1 MEVRL
6 GANSDSFARRSAQR
20 FVVQPGRSEKCFFP
34 EFNTKSQ
41 LNWSIDVQFSEPP
54 SAARF
59 CFAPAR
65 PGNPTRNKECM
76 NIKKLSQSLLFAA
89 ATLGSL
95 IGTAAYADT
104 LTQRNG
110 TQLTT
115 AMGAGWNLGNQLEA
129 TINGTPNETAWG
141 NPAVSQSLINAVK
154 AAGFKTIRI
163 PVSYL
168 NYIGPGPSYTINAT
182 WLARV
187 KQVVDYAYSQGLYV
201 VTNIHGDGY
210 TSVAGSW
217 LLCNASDQTTI
228 KAKYKAVWQQIATT
242 FVNYNERLIFE
253 SMNEEFDG
261 VTYGAPVNQ
270 TYYGNIN
277 AYNQI
282 FVNTVRQTG
291 GNNASRWLL
300 VPGWNTSI
308 DLTTSSNGFVIP
320 TDTFRSS
327 AVPSAEKRL
336 MISVHYYSPWD
347 FCGDTGSAISQWGV
361 TSTDSAKKSTWGQED
376 YLEAQFQQMY
386 NTYVTQ
392 GYPFVVGEYGSIN
405 KTARDSANATYREA
419 FANAV
424 CVTAKKYGGVPV
436 VWDEGAT
443 GADSFGLFN
452 RSTNA
457 IVQSGIVN
465 AIIRGSSIVNGAT
478 LRFRNITSSIY
489 IDGMGRTTNG
499 SNCGQWAGGT
509 SNNQKW
515 TLELT
520 GNYYRLRNVST
531 GLYLDGMGRT
541 TAGSICGQY
550 AGGTSSNQKWILQPY
565 GRYLRLKNVG
575 SGLYADG
582 GGTTTNGA
590 DLKQWTDVSNTN
602 LQWLIS
608 P

>member
-1 MEVRL
+1 MKLYPCLLAAGVL
-6 GANSDSFARRSAQR
+6 LYTPFGTVAR
-20 FVVQPGRSEKCFFP
+20 
-34 EFNTKSQ
+34 
-41 LNWSIDVQFSEPP
+41 
-54 SAARF
+54 
-59 CFAPAR
+59 
-65 PGNPTRNKECM
+65 
-76 NIKKLSQSLLFAA
+76 
-89 ATLGSL
+89 
-95 IGTAAYADT
+95 ADT
-104 LTQRNG
+104 LTQVNA
-110 TQLTT
+110 TPLTT

-129 TINGTPNETAWG
+129 NLNGTPNETAWG

-210 TSVAGSW
+210 NSVAGSW
-217 LLCNASDQTTI
+217 LLCNATDQTTI
-228 KAKYKAVWQQIATT
+228 KAKYKAVWQQIANT
-242 FVNYNERLIFE
+242 FVSYNERLIFE

-261 VTYGAPVNQ
+261 VTYGGPVNQ
-270 TYYGNIN
+270 AYYSNLN

-282 FVNTVRQTG
+282 FVDTVRQTG
-291 GNNASRWLL
+291 GNNAARWLL
-300 VPGWNTSI
+300 IPGWNTTI
-308 DLTTSSNGFVIP
+308 DLTNSGSGFVLP
-320 TDTFRSS
+320 SDNYRSTS
-327 AVPSAEKRL
+327 VPSSEKRI

-347 FCGDTGSAISQWGV
+347 FCGDTASTISQWGV
-361 TSTDSAKKSTWGQED
+361 TSTVSANKSTWGQED
-376 YLEAQFQQMY
+376 FLDSQFQKMY
-386 NTYVTQ
+386 ATFVTQ

-405 KTARDSANATYREA
+405 KTYRDSANANYRAA

-443 GADSFGLFN
+443 GDNGFGLIN
-452 RSTNA
+452 RSTYAVVHQGVVSA
-457 IVQSGIVN
+457 IM
-465 AIIRGSSIVNGAT
+465 RGSSIVSGNT
-478 LRFRNITSSIY
+478 YRFRNITSSLY
-489 IDGMGRTTNG
+489 IDGMGRTANG
-499 SNCGQWAGGT
+499 SNCGQYASGT

-531 GLYLDGMGRT
+531 GIYLDGMGRA

-550 AGGTSSNQKWILQPY
+550 AGSTSNNQKWILQPY
-565 GRYLRLKNVG
+565 GANIRLKNVG
-575 SGLYADG
+575 TGLYIDG
-582 GGTTTNGA
+582 SGTSTNGA
-590 DLKQWTDVSNTN
+590 DLKQWTDVSSTN
-602 LQWLIS
+602 LQWQIG